1 MDAPPFRDDA
11 QVSDSFT
18 RTSSCYSAWT
28 GREADRIVALELPVL
43 PQILWHK
50 ESGLRQDDLQHDH
63 ANSGEWIYVVAC

>member
-1 MDAPPFRDDA
+1 VDAPPSRDDA
-11 QVSDSFT
+11 QVSVSVHAHFLLQ
-18 RTSSCYSAWT
+18 SART

-43 PQILWHK
+43 PQILWLK